1 MANVVCGIV
10 LSIILIIIIIAV
22 FADLHIGFKAKEYKE
37 KQREDCDDSEVDYV
51 KIYKDL
57 GGNGFLIHYLNRCIE
72 EKDTSDVPTTKNM
85 IPKLTNCKNCGAPLH
100 GNRCE
105 FCDTEYDR

>member
-1 MANVVCGIV
+1 MTDVVCCIM
-10 LSIILIIIIIAV
+10 LSIISIIILIAV
-22 FADLHIGFKAKEYKE
+22 FADLHIGFKAKEYEE
-37 KQREDCDDSEVDYV
+37 KQRDDCDDSEVDYV

-72 EKDTSDVPTTKNM
+72 ERDMPDAPTTKNM
-85 IPKLTNCKNCGAPLH
+85 VPKLTNCKNCGAPLH

-105 FCDTEYDR
+105 FCDTEYGR

>member
-1 MANVVCGIV
+1 MTNIVWGIL

-22 FADLHIGFKAKEYKE
+22 FVDLHIGCKAKEYEE
-37 KQREDCDDSEVDYV
+37 KQREDYDDSEVDYV

-72 EKDTSDVPTTKNM
+72 ERDVPDAPTTKNM

-100 GNRCE
+100 SNWCE
-105 FCDTEYDR
+105 FCDTEYDW